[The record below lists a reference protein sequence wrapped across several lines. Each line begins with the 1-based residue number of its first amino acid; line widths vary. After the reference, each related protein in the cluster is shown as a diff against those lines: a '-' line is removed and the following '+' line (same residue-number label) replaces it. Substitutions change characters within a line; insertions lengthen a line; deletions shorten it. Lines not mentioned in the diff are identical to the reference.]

1 MKWRFINSGAGSGQ
15 FNMDFDLQLAKNSRP
30 DEAIFRLY
38 QWKPFCISLGANQ
51 DVDSINSVKA
61 KFDGI
66 DIVKRPTGG
75 RAILHAEEITYS
87 VIYPVD
93 SQTSAKYIYYEINR
107 ALKIGLSLYD
117 DRLKFV
123 ELENSQPDFPKV
135 YKEEISS
142 ICFAVSAKNELKFS
156 GKKLVGS
163 AQRKLGN
170 TILQHGSIL
179 CGNYHKKIVDYLNLT
194 VENMSSFAEEIDK
207 TTTDLYSILKSEIDY
222 KKLEDRLVKGFEDYF
237 QAKFKELNLPKS
249 AGVNEIVF
257 S

>member
-107 ALKIGLSLYD
+107 ALKLGLSLYD

-135 YKEEISS
+135 YKEEIS
-142 ICFAVSAKNELKFS
+142 
-156 GKKLVGS
+156 
-163 AQRKLGN
+163 
-170 TILQHGSIL
+170 
-179 CGNYHKKIVDYLNLT
+179 
-194 VENMSSFAEEIDK
+194 
-207 TTTDLYSILKSEIDY
+207 
-222 KKLEDRLVKGFEDYF
+222 
-237 QAKFKELNLPKS
+237 
-249 AGVNEIVF
+249 
-257 S
+257 

>member
-1 MKWRFINSGAGSGQ
+1 MKWRFINSSAGSGQ

-30 DEAIFRLY
+30 DEAVLRLY

-61 KFDGI
+61 KLDGI

-87 VIYPVD
+87 VIYPID
-93 SQTSAKYIYYEINR
+93 SQTSAKYIYYEINC
-107 ALKIGLSLYD
+107 ALKQGLSLYD

-142 ICFAVSAKNELKFS
+142 ICFAVSAKNELKFL

-179 CGNYHKKIVDYLNLT
+179 CGNYHKNIVDYLNLT
-194 VENMSSFAEEIDK
+194 VENISSFADEIDK
-207 TTTDLYSILKSEIDY
+207 TTTDLYSILNSEIDY
-222 KKLEDRLVKGFEDYF
+222 EKLKDGFVKGFEDHF
-237 QAKFKELNLPKS
+237 QVKFNALNFS
-249 AGVNEIVF
+249 QQAGRKKEIVF
-257 S
+257 